1 MTDIGTTELTADEAR
16 ELTNEIRRDL
26 AGFLPDF
33 LPKVERAHRGRAD
46 KALGYPS
53 WDAYSADV
61 LGGVKIPVADRPA
74 AAAQLRS
81 AGMSTRAIGSA
92 LGVSHPTVIKDLRST
107 GKDLPVEPS
116 AKVTSLDG
124 RARPAAQPKPAVSA
138 ADLAEF
144 PELEHYADR
153 PAKAAALATQL
164 RGFEPAEQTS
174 RRETLAK
181 VIQAEKD
188 GRLDPRPDPAS
199 DVMAKADRL
208 FVAVNEAA
216 QVAEK
221 VGDITAIEAA
231 VAHADPQ
238 QIELWREQ
246 FTDLAA
252 TLVRLASACRPQLR
266 RVQ

>member
-1 MTDIGTTELTADEAR
+1 MSDLATPELTADEAR
-16 ELTNEIRRDL
+16 ELTAEIRRDL
-26 AGFLPDF
+26 DGL
-33 LPKVERAHRGRAD
+33 LPKIKRAFEGRAD
-46 KALGYPS
+46 RALGYES
-53 WDAYSADV
+53 WQAYCAAELNDV
-61 LGGVKIPVADRPA
+61 RVPVGDRPSMA
-74 AAAQLRS
+74 AELKQS
-81 AGMSTRAIGSA
+81 GMSHRAIGAA
-92 LGVSHPTVIKDLRST
+92 LGVTHTQVKRDLAQ
-107 GKDLPVEPS
+107 VEPDVPP
-116 AKVTSLDG
+116 AKVTGLDG
-124 RARPAAQPKPAVSA
+124 KQYTPPPSKPEVPA

-164 RGFEPAEQTS
+164 RSFEPAERAS

-188 GRLDPRPDPAS
+188 GRLTPQPDPATEPIAR
-199 DVMAKADRL
+199 VDRL
-208 FVAVNEAA
+208 FVAANEAA

-221 VGDITAIEAA
+221 IGDVTAIEAA
-231 VAHADPQ
+231 VAHADSA